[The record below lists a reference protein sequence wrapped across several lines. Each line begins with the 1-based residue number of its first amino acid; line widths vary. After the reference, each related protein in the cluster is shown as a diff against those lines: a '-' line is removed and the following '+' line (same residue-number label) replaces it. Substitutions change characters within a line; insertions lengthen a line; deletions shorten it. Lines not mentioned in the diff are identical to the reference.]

1 VVFLGEVDRENY
13 GQDGS
18 KTTDISRLD
27 MGDEKR
33 CVRECRQVPRWQH
46 MLGRP
51 LPVVVPLATQKAVE
65 ASSVAVVNTSCIPKK
80 D

>member
-1 VVFLGEVDRENY
+1 VVFLDEVDRENY

-33 CVRECRQVPRWQH
+33 CGRECCQVTRWQQ
-46 MLGRP
+46 MVGRP
-51 LPVVVPLATQKAVE
+51 LPVVAPVATQKAVE
-65 ASSVAVVNTSCIPKK
+65 ASSVAVVNTSCIPKI